1 MNKEEFKIE
10 IGKIQIAYNK
20 IFTQEEKRLWFQEF
34 QNTTKEEFE
43 EAIKKTIKTNKFVP
57 KIADI
62 KEKINENTYKYYLD
76 DPYNY
81 LYKNNEWG
89 KNKESDCID
98 N

>member
-43 EAIKKTIKTNKFVP
+43 ETKQFLQEIAFAQMHIFKF
-57 KIADI
+57 
-62 KEKINENTYKYYLD
+62 YL
-76 DPYNY
+76 
-81 LYKNNEWG
+81 K
-89 KNKESDCID
+89 
-98 N
+98 